1 MSQREYQ
8 VGDQVFVIYRNPH
21 TANVAN
27 IQQAEIVEHPEQP
40 GDVALFLHESYHL
53 LSEDDAVYPTFE
65 EAEQMYN
72 KIFDYEQ
79 YN

>member
-1 MSQREYQ
+1 MMKKEYQ

-27 IQQAEIVEHPEQP
+27 ITQGEIVQHPENKN
-40 GDVALFLHESYHL
+40 DVALFLHESYHL
-53 LSEDDAVYPTFE
+53 LSEDDAVYSSYE

-79 YN
+79 YD